1 MNIRAFLLVGLAT
14 CATGCGEQEDAA
26 PTQDANAEVV
36 LESATRNPSAPEA
49 TEMGSEMFIRHMHLH
64 ATYLAGL
71 NDALASGDLEAAKT
85 PAHWLLRH
93 EEVNDFSDAL
103 QPHIDNMRNAA
114 RAVAEAAD
122 ISAARSAA
130 QGITE
135 SCSGCHVTSGV
146 NVDLSNLY
154 LQ

>member
-1 MNIRAFLLVGLAT
+1 MNIRTLLMIGLAVCT
-14 CATGCGEQEDAA
+14 TGCGEQEQTVSTESADAA
-26 PTQDANAEVV
+26 IVS
-36 LESATRNPSAPEA
+36 ESASSDPSAPAA
-49 TEMGSEMFIRHMHLH
+49 TGMGSEVFIRHMHLH
-64 ATYLAGL
+64 ATHLAGL
-71 NDALASGDLEAAKT
+71 NDALSAGDLEAAKT

-93 EEVNDFSDAL
+93 EEVTEFPDAL

-114 RAVAEAAD
+114 RAVADAGD

-135 SCSGCHVTSGV
+135 SCSGCHVTAGV
-146 NVDLSNLY
+146 NVDLSSLY

>member
-1 MNIRAFLLVGLAT
+1 MNIRTFLMIGLAA
-14 CATGCGEQEDAA
+14 CATGCGEQEQTASTESADAA
-26 PTQDANAEVV
+26 IVSELASSD
-36 LESATRNPSAPEA
+36 PSAPAA
-49 TEMGSEMFIRHMHLH
+49 TGMGSKIFIRHMHLH
-64 ATYLAGL
+64 ATHLAGL
-71 NDALASGDLEAAKT
+71 NDALSAGDLEAAKT

-93 EEVNDFSDAL
+93 EEVTEFPDAL

-114 RAVAEAAD
+114 RAVADAVD

-135 SCSGCHVTSGV
+135 SCSGCHVTAGV
-146 NVDLSNLY
+146 KVDLSSLY